1 MKNAVISIIL
11 FFVLIIGIFFFNN
24 FVINL
29 YDSIQS
35 KTDEIEVILLN
46 QDYST
51 AYEQSLE
58 LLYYLQDN
66 DFIPSIYTNHQDF
79 DTLSQE
85 AAKLCVYISKNDIGE
100 AYASLHFI
108 KYNVETIKK
117 LQEVTLRNIF

>member
-51 AYEQSLE
+51 AYDS
-58 LLYYLQDN
+58 
-66 DFIPSIYTNHQDF
+66 
-79 DTLSQE
+79 
-85 AAKLCVYISKNDIGE
+85 C
-100 AYASLHFI
+100 
-108 KYNVETIKK
+108 
-117 LQEVTLRNIF
+117 